1 MAITLIAITALLGLG
16 ALTVL
21 SVQTELA
28 SSGQSRF
35 TASALYAAESGTA
48 AGMDFLRQNC
58 SISDLF
64 SAWVSPNNANPPKP
78 SGIVGNGARPGEYGN
93 PFDTGPV
100 PNLDLWYEVS
110 ILNNIGD
117 PHTTG
122 TGGSSIYLEDSDG
135 IVILHSVGHGPDQT
149 VAIVDLEIQPDSCVA
164 KFCAKDYA
172 QRGVTSLND
181 AFAACSPRVGATGMR
196 QFTP

>member
-64 SAWVSPNNANPPKP
+64 SALVSPGNANPPKP
-78 SGIVGNGARPGEYGN
+78 SGIVGNGVRPGEYGN
-93 PFDTGPV
+93 PFDSGPV

-117 PHTTG
+117 PHTNG
-122 TGGSSIYLEDSDG
+122 IEDSDG
-135 IVILHSVGHGPDQT
+135 IVILHSVGYGPDQT
-149 VAIVDLEIQPDSCVA
+149 VAIVELEVQPDSCVA

-172 QRGVTSLND
+172 QRGVTSRNE
-181 AFAACSPRVGATGMR
+181 AFAACSPRVGSSGMR